1 MERDFDRMRNA
12 ARCGIAACAGA
23 ALLVVATASQAQP
36 VQFHPIDK
44 KPTGCPT
51 SPISQQPGDR
61 RQTVTVKD
69 HAAMDV
75 HISWQV
81 VSLLDQCGSPIEGS
95 QVSSG
100 SKTLTAGF
108 DWSTS
113 YDVATQTLIVSAY
126 SDANG
131 HPYCWEKQRMDASR
145 GSVTLTVA
153 GTLFGQTCNIT

>member
-1 MERDFDRMRNA
+1 VERNFDRMRRA
-12 ARCGIAACAGA
+12 ARWGMAAGAGA
-23 ALLVVATASQAQP
+23 ALLGLMTASQAQP

-51 SPISQQPGDR
+51 SPIASQPGDR
-61 RQTVTVKD
+61 KQTVTVKD

-81 VSLLDQCGSPIEGS
+81 VSLLDQCGNPIEGS

-113 YDVATQTLIVSAY
+113 YDTATQTLIVSAY

-131 HPYCWEKQRMDASR
+131 HPYCWENQRMDASK

-153 GTLFGQTCNIT
+153 GTLFGQSCKVS